1 VKAYRFKA
9 ILMNNRW
16 ITHPIVVVDDN
27 GKIASIAESG
37 VDNVIDIDGY
47 ALPGFQNA
55 HSHAFQYA
63 MAGMAERHSLQE
75 KADDFWS
82 WREAMY
88 QLALTISPDDL
99 YHIARMLYAEMLT
112 NGYTQVAEFHYVHHD
127 TNGKPYSNL
136 SAMSEALI
144 GAAQSVGI
152 KITLVPIFYQKGGFG
167 LPPNDRQRR
176 FISTSCDEYLKL
188 LDAVTH
194 TCASYEFANTAI
206 GIHSLRGVE
215 PKEIPTLLKMAP
227 TNLPVHIHIAEQL
240 KEIEDSINYLHK
252 RPVEWMLDK
261 VELSNRFHFVH
272 ATHIN
277 FTEAV
282 RLASIKT
289 NVVLCPSTEGNLGDG
304 IFPLRTFQSFGG
316 NWSIGTDSHIGLN
329 PMEELRLLDYG
340 QRLITH
346 KRNTFI
352 GEGQEDSGIF
362 AFTKTTLSGRKA
374 MNNYEQHF
382 FAIGQS
388 FDACIIDANAPLL
401 KSADIKHLAST
412 ILYTTDARHV
422 MGTFVG
428 GKRVTDHLPLT
439 EINAHFTSTISKLFD
454 R

>member
-1 VKAYRFKA
+1 
-9 ILMNNRW
+9 
-16 ITHPIVVVDDN
+16 
-27 GKIASIAESG
+27 
-37 VDNVIDIDGY
+37 
-47 ALPGFQNA
+47 
-55 HSHAFQYA
+55 
-63 MAGMAERHSLQE
+63 MAGMAERHSMRE

-99 YHIARMLYAEMLT
+99 YHIARMLYAEMLL

-127 TNGKPYSNL
+127 KDGKPYSNL

-144 GAAQSVGI
+144 AAAQSVGI

-167 LPPNDRQRR
+167 VPPNERQRR
-176 FISTSCDEYLKL
+176 FISATTDDYLKL
-188 LDAVTH
+188 LDAVTISCKNYH
-194 TCASYEFANTAI
+194 FANSAI

-215 PKEIPTLLKMAP
+215 PKEIPMLLKMAP
-227 TNLPVHIHIAEQL
+227 NNLPVHIHIAEQL
-240 KEIEDSINYLHK
+240 KEIEDAIHYLHK

-261 VELSNRFHFVH
+261 IELNDRFHFVH

-282 RLASIKT
+282 RLAGTKT

-316 NWSIGTDSHIGLN
+316 NWSIGTDSHIGIN
-329 PMEELRLLDYG
+329 PLEELRLLDYG

-352 GEGQEDSGIF
+352 ADGQEDSGLF
-362 AFTKTTLSGRKA
+362 AFTKATLGGRKA
-374 MNNYEQHF
+374 MNNYDHAF
-382 FAIGQS
+382 FAKGQS
-388 FDACIIDANAPLL
+388 FDACVVDAQAPLL
-401 KSADIKHLAST
+401 QSVDFKHLAST
-412 ILYTTDARHV
+412 ILYTTDARH
-422 MGTFVG
+422 MLCTFVG
-428 GKRVTDHLPLT
+428 GKRVNETLQLA
-439 EINAHFTSTISKLFD
+439 EIKTNFKKTISTLFS